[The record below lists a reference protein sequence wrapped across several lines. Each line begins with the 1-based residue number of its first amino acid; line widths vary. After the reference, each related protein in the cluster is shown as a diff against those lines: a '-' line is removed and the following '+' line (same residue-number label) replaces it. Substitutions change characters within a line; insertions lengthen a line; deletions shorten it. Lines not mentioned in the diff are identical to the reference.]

1 MKKIGAVTIGQ
12 APRTDVMSD
21 IAPILGNDVEIVEA
35 GALDGLSKEEI
46 SKFAPAAGDYI
57 LVTRLKDG
65 SSVQVAEQYITPRI
79 IEKINGHFKNGIPLV
94 LLLCTGD
101 FPGFD
106 EGGLLIRPQR
116 VLFNTVQAVAQ
127 GQKLGVL
134 MPSPDQI
141 PQGMEQ
147 WGKVSGQLK
156 IAGASPYVDG
166 LEAVKKAAGELAAWG
181 PALTVLDCIGYTM
194 AMQDAVREIT
204 GKPAILGRG
213 IAARLV
219 KELIG

>member
-1 MKKIGAVTIGQ
+1 
-12 APRTDVMSD
+12 
-21 IAPILGNDVEIVEA
+21 VEIVEA

-46 SKFAPAAGDYI
+46 SKFAPVKGDYI

-65 SSVQVAEQYITPRI
+65 SSVQVAEKYITPRI
-79 IEKINGHFKNGIPLV
+79 VENINAHFKNGIPLV

-127 GQKLGVL
+127 DRKLGIL

-147 WGKVSGQLK
+147 WGKVSGRLK
-156 IAGASPYVDG
+156 ILGASPYVDG
-166 LEAVKKAAGELAAWG
+166 LDAVKKAAGELKEWG
-181 PALTVLDCIGYTM
+181 VQLTVLDCIGYTI
-194 AMQDAVREIT
+194 AMQEAVREIT
-204 GKPAILGRG
+204 GKPVILGRG
-213 IAARLV
+213 IAARTV

>member
-1 MKKIGAVTIGQ
+1 MKRIGTVTIGQ

-21 IAPILGNDVEIVEA
+21 IAPIFGKDVEIVEA

-46 SKFAPAAGDYI
+46 RAFAPVQGDYV
-57 LVTRLKDG
+57 LVTRLQDG
-65 SSVQVAEQYITPRI
+65 SSVQVAEKYITPRI
-79 IEKINGHFKNGIPLV
+79 IEKINAHFKNGIPLV

-116 VLFNTVQAVAQ
+116 VLFHAVQAVAQ
-127 GQKLGVL
+127 DRKLGVL

-141 PQGMEQ
+141 PQGTEQ
-147 WGKVSGQLK
+147 WGKVSGQLN
-156 IAGASPYVDG
+156 ILGASPYVNG
-166 LEAVKKAAGELAAWG
+166 LEAVKKAAGELREWG
-181 PALTVLDCIGYTM
+181 AELTVLDCIGYTM
-194 AMQDAVREIT
+194 AMQEAVREIT

-213 IAARLV
+213 IAARIV